1 MPRGPAAN
9 GKRPFILVE
18 IEMMRNGYNR
28 TDLAGAI
35 GVSRPTMSKLLQG
48 EVDWKLS
55 QCYKVLQVLNMSQE
69 KLSELFPPI
78 AG

>member
-28 TDLAGAI
+28 TDLAEAI

-48 EVDWKLS
+48 EVDWKLN

-69 KLSELFPPI
+69 KLPELFPPI